1 MLTIYNGFHPKNNVD
16 RLYLLRC
23 KGDRRLTGVQDTM
36 ETTILG
42 LKNYVRNSKV
52 RLLIAARTI
61 EDHKDRE
68 SPYEY
73 KKMKK
78 NESETQWSQK
88 KNYMNNLSGKQ
99 GVKQRKIGE
108 GG

>member
-1 MLTIYNGFHPKNNVD
+1 MLTIYNGFHPRNNVD

-68 SPYEY
+68 SPNEY

-78 NESETQWSQK
+78 NERETQWSQK
-88 KNYMNNLSGKQ
+88 QLRDILSAKQ